1 MKRANFSKVK
11 EAAVAWNQVR
21 QFISSGDQGDL
32 VPVVIPRDKR
42 GYTFFFWLGVAVYAL
57 LVTLFAV
64 IEGSFLWAGLS
75 FLVALFFGFLGGV
88 NWWSSAVIEIDQG
101 TMGIKSVW
109 GKFEERPLPPGRQF
123 LWWPWEK
130 VEFIVNTSTE
140 IPYTAPV
147 LSSPTKENVPLKSI
161 EFFLRFKIEN
171 PILFV
176 RNIGAG
182 NFDAVLSSSVQDA
195 IRRRSR
201 EIETSQAY
209 DLRGSNVEDMQ
220 RQLNEMMKRY
230 GVRITGANIPDV
242 QLPDQYQNDIA
253 TRERVDKEKDAYE
266 KEWDLLRKRRKDALE
281 LEIEQALKERDSFK
295 VAVREAINKA
305 RQDVALMLQE
315 KEAEAEKIK
324 LQIEAQGN
332 AELKAAENQAKATES
347 LGQAY
352 KDNRAVL
359 QYELEMRRLEV
370 AQQLIQHAPRPL
382 VIKTPAG
389 SQDSSLLSTMVMAQL
404 LPDTL
409 RNSVAGRD
417 AAAAGERN
425 TASSTRQATQTAVS
439 NAVQEA
445 KAEME
450 SMLSSLMSEV
460 RKKK

>member
-1 MKRANFSKVK
+1 MKRSNFSKVK

-21 QFISSGDQGDL
+21 QFISSGDQGDV

-57 LVTLFAV
+57 LVMLFAAL
-64 IEGSFLWAGLS
+64 EGAFLWAGLS
-75 FLVALFFGFLGGV
+75 FLVALFFGVLGGI
-88 NWWSSAVIEIDQG
+88 NWWSSAVVEIDQG
-101 TMGIKSVW
+101 TMAIKSVW

-140 IPYTAPV
+140 IPYTAPI

-171 PILFV
+171 PVLFV

-242 QLPDQYQNDIA
+242 QLPEQYQSNLA
-253 TRERVDKEKDAYE
+253 TRERVAKEQISYE

-281 LEIEQALKERDSFK
+281 LEIEQARKERDSFK

-332 AELKAAENQAKATES
+332 AELKSAENQAKATES

-370 AQQLIQHAPRPL
+370 AQQLIQHAPRPI

-389 SQDSSLLSTMVMAQL
+389 GQDSSLLSTMVMAQL
-404 LPDTL
+404 LPDAL
-409 RNSVAGRD
+409 KNSVSSRSYSSNP
-417 AAAAGERN
+417 EP
-425 TASSTRQATQTAVS
+425 STRQATQTAVS

>member
-352 KDNRAVL
+352 KDNRAD
-359 QYELEMRRLEV
+359 R
-370 AQQLIQHAPRPL
+370 
-382 VIKTPAG
+382 K
-389 SQDSSLLSTMVMAQL
+389 
-404 LPDTL
+404 
-409 RNSVAGRD
+409 SV
-417 AAAAGERN
+417 
-425 TASSTRQATQTAVS
+425 V
-439 NAVQEA
+439 
-445 KAEME
+445 
-450 SMLSSLMSEV
+450 
-460 RKKK
+460 

>member
-389 SQDSSLLSTMVMAQL
+389 GQDSSLLSTMVMAQL

-417 AAAAGERN
+417 AANTAERN
-425 TASSTRQATQTAVS
+425 HATSTRQATQTAVS